1 MFDRGVQLQFHRAS
15 AQRRYE
21 RREQTAVATERPELR
36 LLGRTAGGPLLDDG
50 AGACAPRVGG
60 IEPLCAHPR
69 VSASFV
75 RELAGKMAIEE
86 AIERQV
92 AFLERVAPLHGDTN
106 LPEKILRL
114 DEPTVAQRPAL
125 AARIDRCASGFRDEI
140 EGRGGASVYEL
151 GSELDRHRHA
161 RLFMRPD
168 AAADALS
175 RFDEERVLAGTRKL
189 GSRGKAGR
197 ARADDDHVV
206 VSGTHENRYSRLP
219 PRVMLWRSARG
230 NYAFSLLID
239 TRGSEPLVVSST
251 CRGSTQPLRA
261 FRSRRP
267 S

>member
-1 MFDRGVQLQFHRAS
+1 
-15 AQRRYE
+15 
-21 RREQTAVATERPELR
+21 
-36 LLGRTAGGPLLDDG
+36 
-50 AGACAPRVGG
+50 
-60 IEPLCAHPR
+60 
-69 VSASFV
+69 
-75 RELAGKMAIEE
+75 MAIKE

-125 AARIDRCASGFRDEI
+125 AARIDRCASGFRDAD
-140 EGRGGASVYEL
+140 RTSAFALSVYEL

-168 AAADALS
+168 AAADALA

-206 VSGTHENRYSRLP
+206 VG
-219 PRVMLWRSARG
+219 
-230 NYAFSLLID
+230 YA
-239 TRGSEPLVVSST
+239 
-251 CRGSTQPLRA
+251 
-261 FRSRRP
+261 
-267 S
+267 